1 MSYPRAACPKCGKD
15 VSTHRLPWSKH
26 AKQCGIDPNPPQA
39 AEAITV
45 APDAPVAPEPVISE
59 EPIVTEEVQETT
71 ASEPVATQEV
81 TETNSAP
88 NDPLA
93 EAEAE
98 LRSIADP
105 EVRRMMAEGLA
116 AQRRFTEAPEV
127 FTGENWSDEHK
138 ELRRKYLPDSF
149 AVVDPKTGRRQTDP
163 KWWAFMGDPDPRVGA
178 MYPSRG
184 YMPVV
189 DEETGKQVVTPNGSP
204 MWKLPYEMHAARQ
217 KADGDR
223 AAAMTR
229 ELDKQIAA
237 ADGGSINKDG
247 DDMGSV
253 TVEESSVEVERVND
267 G

>member
-59 EPIVTEEVQETT
+59 EPIVTDETPETT

-127 FTGENWSDEHK
+127 FTGENWTDEHK
-138 ELRRKYLPDSF
+138 ELRRKYVPDSF
-149 AVVDPKTGRRQTDP
+149 PVVDPKTGRRQADP
-163 KWWAFMGDPDPRVGA
+163 KWHVFMGDPDPKVGSL
-178 MYPSRG
+178 YPSRG
-184 YMPVV
+184 YIPVV
-189 DEETGKQVVTPNGSP
+189 DPETKRHVITPNGSP
-204 MWKLPYEMHAARQ
+204 MWKQPYEMAAARQ
-217 KADGDR
+217 AADGAR

-229 ELDKQIAA
+229 DLDQQIAA
-237 ADGGSINKDG
+237 ADGGSVNQDG
-247 DDMGSV
+247 DDLGSV
-253 TVEESSVEVERVND
+253 KVEKSTVGMERVDD